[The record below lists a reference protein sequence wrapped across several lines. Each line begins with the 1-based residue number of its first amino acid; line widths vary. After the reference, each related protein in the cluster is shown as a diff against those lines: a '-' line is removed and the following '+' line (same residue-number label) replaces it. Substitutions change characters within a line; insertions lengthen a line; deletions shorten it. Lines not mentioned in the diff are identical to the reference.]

1 MTKVVVRFC
10 KDIIRNLVGKNEF
23 QFFSGTVMSGNSRVN
38 FPTLHFQNGLILSGG
53 RSLVVEELHEL
64 HPEFAN
70 RPKRSLDHHDDD
82 ADGHVVIYESTASGG
97 ECGIKPKNAKRMRAP
112 QIKAVEL
119 DNEGDTVQA

>member
-1 MTKVVVRFC
+1 MSFMFF
-10 KDIIRNLVGKNEF
+10 RNSNE
-23 QFFSGTVMSGNSRVN
+23 GENSRVN
-38 FPTLHFQNGLILSGG
+38 FPSLHFQNGLILSGG
-53 RSLVVEELHEL
+53 RSLVVEELHER

-70 RPKRSLDHHDDD
+70 RPKRSLGHHDDD

-112 QIKAVEL
+112 QITAVEL